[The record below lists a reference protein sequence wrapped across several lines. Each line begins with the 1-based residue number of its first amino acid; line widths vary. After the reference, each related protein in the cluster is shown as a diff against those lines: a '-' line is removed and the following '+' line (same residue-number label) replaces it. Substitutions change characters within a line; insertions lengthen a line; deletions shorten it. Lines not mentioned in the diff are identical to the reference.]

1 MRVRQDSKIKVNKA
15 GALAGWPFLAAL
27 FFLVAAVSSA
37 QDREPYARS
46 EVLIRLSPQV
56 QDAPAWLVSQRLSV
70 TRRIAGSNAKTPS
83 NRGDLYRVSLLAKES
98 VYDAIARLKKRSEV
112 AWVQPN
118 YHYRLLETTP
128 NDPFLAVQWHLDN
141 PPSGPD
147 IHATGAWDITTGSD
161 TVLVAVID
169 TGIDYNHPDLAAN
182 LWTNPEE
189 TPGDHL
195 DNDGN
200 GYIDDW
206 RGWDFADRDYD
217 PKDDHSHGT
226 HVAGILGAI
235 GNNAVGVAGVC
246 GKVRILPLDAFD
258 FEDSL
263 SSDLIEAIRYAKNM
277 GARIVNASW
286 GDQYEDLL
294 MQEAIREF
302 TAAGGLFVTAAGN
315 DYGENNDYFSSLP
328 PNFDVD
334 ALLSVGAS
342 DIDDDIAGFSSI
354 GPNRVH
360 LMAPGDNIY
369 STYPTYLNHVS
380 TPYAF
385 KDGTSMASPVVAG
398 VAALIWSWN
407 PNLSNLEVKY
417 RIMGGVDRSS
427 VFADKCLSGG
437 RLNAAGVFMLDGTPP
452 AAVSDLVIVGREFD
466 RLNFRFTTTGDDG
479 LSGTARFYD
488 IRYSTAPID
497 EANWE
502 SAKRG
507 YDAPQAMPAGAAVDY
522 ALLRLDEATNYYIRM
537 IVIDEVGNL
546 SSLSNQVT
554 AKTTSPRIVF
564 SDDLESGIGSWEVP
578 TGSTWTLSNVKSH
591 SGQYCWTESPAGDY
605 ARGDQYLISP
615 PIDLRGTRL
624 PLLRFWHRYDIEP
637 MLTRIPDYAEIR
649 ASTDGL
655 NWSEPLAKYWDA
667 ADWWILETLDLSAF
681 KEYPQV
687 RIRFHFHADYFN
699 NYDGWYLDD
708 IRVLDAG
715 EAGKYSGWLV
725 Y

>member
-1 MRVRQDSKIKVNKA
+1 VNKA
-15 GALAGWPFLAAL
+15 GVLANWPIGVVLFLL
-27 FFLVAAVSSA
+27 LAAVSSA
-37 QDREPYARS
+37 QGREPYAPS

-56 QDAPAWLVSQRLSV
+56 QNAPAWLASQRLSV
-70 TRRIAGSNAKTPS
+70 TRRIAGSSAKTPS
-83 NRGDLYRVSLLAKES
+83 NPGDLYRVSLLAKES
-98 VYDAIARLKKRSEV
+98 VYDAIARLRKRPEV

-128 NDPFLAVQWHLDN
+128 NDPFLSVQWHLDN
-141 PPSGPD
+141 SPSEPD
-147 IHATGAWDITTGSD
+147 IQATKAWDTTTGSD
-161 TVLVAVID
+161 SVLVAVID
-169 TGIDYNHPDLAAN
+169 TGIDYAHPDLVAN
-182 LWTNPEE
+182 LWTHPGE
-189 TPGDHL
+189 TPGDAL

-206 RGWDFADRDYD
+206 RGWDFADRDND
-217 PKDDHSHGT
+217 PKDDHGHGT
-226 HVAGILGAI
+226 HVAGILGAV
-235 GNNAVGVAGVC
+235 GNNGVGVSGVC
-246 GKVRILPLDAFD
+246 WKVRILPLDGFG

-277 GARIVNASW
+277 GARIINASW

-315 DYGENNDYFSSLP
+315 DYGENNDYFSSFP
-328 PNFDVD
+328 PNFDID

-369 STYPTYLNHVS
+369 SAYPTYLNHVS

-398 VAALIWSWN
+398 VAALLWSWD
-407 PNLSNLEVKY
+407 PDLTNLEVKY
-417 RIMGGVDRSS
+417 RILGGVVQSAI
-427 VFADKCLSGG
+427 FADACLSGG
-437 RLNAAGVFMLDGTPP
+437 RLNAAGVFMLDSTPP
-452 AAVSDLVIVGREFD
+452 AAVSDLEIVGREFD
-466 RLNFRFTTTGDDG
+466 RLNFRFTATGDDG
-479 LSGTARFYD
+479 LTGTARFYD

-497 EANWE
+497 ETNWE
-502 SAKRG
+502 GAKRG
-507 YDAPQAMPAGAAVDY
+507 YDAPQPMSAGAEINY
-522 ALLRLDEATNYYIRM
+522 TLPRLDEATDYYIRM
-537 IVIDEVGNL
+537 IAIDEAGNI
-546 SSLSNQVT
+546 SDLSNQVMDKT
-554 AKTTSPRIVF
+554 ASPRVIF
-564 SDDLESGIGSWEVP
+564 SDDLESGTGSWEVLP
-578 TGSTWTLSNVKSH
+578 DSTWTLSNVKSF
-591 SGQYCWTESPAGDY
+591 SGQYCWTESPSGDY

-615 PIDLRGTRL
+615 SVDLRGTRQ
-624 PLLRFWHRYDIEP
+624 PLLRFRHRYDIEP
-637 MLTRIPDYAEIR
+637 MLTRVPDYAEIR

-667 ADWWILETLDLSAF
+667 ADWWTLETLDLAAF
-681 KEYPQV
+681 KGYPQV
-687 RIRFHFHADYFN
+687 RIRFHFHADYFD

-708 IRVLDAG
+708 IRVLDVG
-715 EAGKYSGWLV
+715 EAGKYPGWLT

>member
-1 MRVRQDSKIKVNKA
+1 MRIRQDSKIKVYKA
-15 GALAGWPFLAAL
+15 GALAGWPILAAL
-27 FFLVAAVSSA
+27 FLLMAAVSSA
-37 QDREPYARS
+37 QEREPYAPS

-56 QDAPAWLVSQRLSV
+56 QNAPAWLASQRLSM
-70 TRRIAGSNAKTPS
+70 TSRIAGSDAKTPS
-83 NRGDLYRVSLLAKES
+83 SLGDLYRVSLLAKES
-98 VYDAIARLKKRSEV
+98 VYDAIARLRKRPEV

-128 NDPFLAVQWHLDN
+128 NDPFLSVQWHLAH

-147 IHATGAWDITTGSD
+147 IHAPEAWDTTTGND

-182 LWTNPEE
+182 LWTHPGE

-206 RGWDFADRDYD
+206 RGWDFADRDND

-226 HVAGILGAI
+226 HVAGILGAA

-246 GKVRILPLDAFD
+246 WKVRILPLDAFD

-277 GARIVNASW
+277 GARIINASW

-302 TAAGGLFVTAAGN
+302 AAAGGLFVTAAGN
-315 DYGENNDYFSSLP
+315 DYGENNDYFSSFP

-398 VAALIWSWN
+398 VAALLWSWN
-407 PNLSNLEVKY
+407 PGLSNLEVKY
-417 RIMGGVDRSS
+417 RILGGVDRTS
-427 VFADKCLSGG
+427 VFANECLSGG

-452 AAVSDLVIVGREFD
+452 AAVSDLEVVGREFD
-466 RLNFRFTTTGDDG
+466 RLHFRFTATGDDG
-479 LSGTARFYD
+479 LTGTARFYD
-488 IRYSTAPID
+488 IRYSIAPID

-507 YDAPQAMPAGAAVDY
+507 YDAPQPMPAGTEVDY
-522 ALLRLDEATNYYIRM
+522 TLLRLDEATNYSVRM
-537 IVIDEVGNL
+537 IVIDEAGNL

-554 AKTTSPRIVF
+554 AETTSPRVVF
-564 SDDLESGIGSWEVP
+564 SDDLESSTGSWEVP
-578 TGSTWTLSNVKSH
+578 AGSTWALSNVKSH
-591 SGQYCWTESPAGDY
+591 GGQYCWTESPSGDY
-605 ARGDQYLISP
+605 TRGDQYLISP

-681 KEYPQV
+681 KGSPQV

-708 IRVLDAG
+708 IRVLDVG
-715 EAGKYSGWLV
+715 EPEKYPGWLT